1 MTVSFTC
8 SNREI
13 SLCLL
18 LETSSQRPPLE
29 VVSVST
35 AHKSPYFWL
44 LCHSSGAWGVAWA
57 MGFSSMTDVGA
68 GLRDCTSLLFAAAV
82 QRWNL
87 KMGLVFFGFLFYAL
101 PSFLLFL
108 PVFQK
113 KCYFLLFSL
122 RKGMSRAQRNSVSY
136 LNLAVGLLCSFR
148 SEINSSPPF

>member
-1 MTVSFTC
+1 MTVPFTC

-29 VVSVST
+29 VVSIST

-82 QRWNL
+82 QCWNL
-87 KMGLVFFGFLFYAL
+87 KMGLVFFVFLFYAL

-113 KCYFLLFSL
+113 MLFSAL
-122 RKGMSRAQRNSVSY
+122 QPKKRHEQGPEKLSILFKLGCGTSVCALSG
-136 LNLAVGLLCSFR
+136 VK
-148 SEINSSPPF
+148 